1 MFQRPPPLLGPP
13 PKRKRIHQHHES
25 KKWVRLP
32 ATERC
37 LECFPLRKPFLETAF
52 GKLPPEI
59 RADIFKDVLTVGSIS
74 PLKDGISVP
83 MSKTKQDYSDRTSE
97 TKVSIGPARS
107 ASCFALL
114 QTCRQIYH
122 ESSHL
127 FYSINTIYLSDPQ
140 AMLSFL
146 RHLGPARCDELR
158 FLHLEDVLVP
168 TPVFSQEYIDQLRS
182 QRVYPEGTLAMLATR
197 REDRIHPDV
206 KKAVQLLNKRGNMR
220 KIYLDMRPSQTVQY
234 INLCT
239 QIPGCQYHEIAFQSP
254 TRWSMT
260 PSNQSFF
267 MAILADLG
275 KEPSGDKPYSAYW
288 LGNEKYRV
296 EVEILRA
303 SPKGNIAST
312 DHRRYVDGG
321 TGDRSFVDKAMENL
335 RFF

>member
-13 PKRKRIHQHHES
+13 PKRKRMHQHRIS

-37 LECFPLRKPFLETAF
+37 LECFPLQKPFLETAF

-83 MSKTKQDYSDRTSE
+83 MSKTKQDYSDRASE
-97 TKVSIGPARS
+97 TKVSIGPARP
-107 ASCFALL
+107 ASCLALL

-122 ESSHL
+122 ESSLL
-127 FYSINTIYLSDPQ
+127 FYSINTLYLSDSQ

-158 FLHLEDVLVP
+158 SLHLEDVLVP
-168 TPVFSQEYIDQLRS
+168 TPVFSQEYIDELRS
-182 QRVYPEGTLAMLATR
+182 RRVYPEGTLAMMATSR
-197 REDRIHPDV
+197 DDRIHPDV
-206 KKAVQLLNKRGNMR
+206 KKAVRLLNQRGNMR
-220 KIYLDMRPSQTVQY
+220 KIYLDMRSSQTLEY
-234 INLCT
+234 IHLCAL
-239 QIPGCQYHEIAFQSP
+239 IPGCQCHEFEFQSP

-260 PSNQSFF
+260 PSKRSMLEF
-267 MAILADLG
+267 LEELG
-275 KEPSGDKPYSAYW
+275 ASPDQPYSAYW
-288 LGNEKYRV
+288 RGDEKYRV
-296 EVEILRA
+296 EIEILRA

-312 DHRRYVDGG
+312 DHRRSVDGE
-321 TGDRSFVDKAMENL
+321 TGDGGFVDTAMEGL
-335 RFF
+335 SPI